1 MDDDINSAQQ
11 VCKFKHARF
20 ESVVGENSRWVVLEL
35 PSNVTE
41 AEGSKAALG
50 STAEE
55 AEAEGV
61 AVQNRVVEVEVESV
75 GK

>member
-1 MDDDINSAQQ
+1 
-11 VCKFKHARF
+11 
-20 ESVVGENSRWVVLEL
+20 VGENSRWVVLEL